1 MDIISK
7 ALEVGEDYPVFPCDI
22 KKRPVCQGGF
32 KAATQDPDEIER
44 LFSIKGA
51 ALIGVPT
58 GEASGLAVIDI
69 DVRDGKKGKQ
79 WWEDNAEL
87 LQNTRISET
96 QSTGRHYYYKHRD
109 GLRNR
114 AGIDGCVDVRA
125 EGGYVVYPESTGY
138 RWLNDEELAEFP
150 ERVAAQA
157 TGVAAAS
164 LDVPMG
170 SDAFDAFGR
179 RVDGREHYMASM
191 VLASISDYFRKH
203 GTFPTMQWMEQEVYP
218 TYEIKVGSRIGDLNA
233 EGRGIDEFRKKVTST
248 IIRAR
253 EGKIADIHIAPDK
266 AQPAVSH
273 ATSDT
278 PLPRPIER
286 QIKIRTLGELRSTP
300 PPSFLVADY
309 LIENTFAV
317 LYGAPASYKSFV
329 AMDWALS
336 IAHGVD
342 WNDRPV
348 AQGAV
353 LYLAMEGQAGIAT
366 RAEAWH
372 RERGLED
379 TDVPFYAVTQPI
391 GMAMP
396 DAPDVTLLKNS
407 IDEVLGGVKP
417 SLICCDT
424 LARSFSSSGGAEE
437 NSATDM
443 GMFVRSADLLR
454 EWYDCTFLTV
464 HHVSKAGGMRGS
476 SALLGAVDTAME
488 CRREPDSD
496 KMKLVVTKQKDVGE
510 SDELWLEAKEV
521 RFVQDAF
528 AQEQSSLVLEP
539 SDKPKRKVAKPSQ
552 AKETALEV
560 LRELLAS
567 EHREDDGEVWG
578 VPEDVFRHALNERYK
593 EKYGK
598 TFYRADWKRV
608 TGSVTE
614 GVTDAWEEF
623 VRFNNGLINES
634 W

>member
-1 MDIISK
+1 MVDLINT
-7 ALEVGEDYPVFPCDI
+7 ALEVAEEYPVFPCDA

-32 KAATQDPDEIER
+32 KAATQDPDEVER
-44 LFSIKGA
+44 LFSISGA
-51 ALIGVPT
+51 ALIGIPT

-69 DVRDGKKGKQ
+69 DVRDGKQGRDWVTK
-79 WWEDNAEL
+79 NAEML
-87 LQNTRISET
+87 GQTRVAET
-96 QSTGRHYYYKHRD
+96 QSGGWHYYYRHSD

-125 EGGYVVYPESTGY
+125 EGGYVIYPRSAGY
-138 RWLNDEELAEFP
+138 RWLTEDEDLAAFP

-157 TGVAAAS
+157 TGVAATS
-164 LDVPMG
+164 LEPPMG
-170 SDAFDAFGR
+170 GNDIDAFGN
-179 RVDGREHYMASM
+179 VLDGREKLMARMVMASI
-191 VLASISDYFRKH
+191 ADYKRTY
-203 GTFPTMQWMEQEVYP
+203 GTYPTAEWMEKNVYP
-218 TYEIKVGSRIGDLNA
+218 VYERRVKSRTGDLNA
-233 EGRGIDEFRKKVTST
+233 EGRGIDEFRKKVAST
-248 IIRAR
+248 LIRAR
-253 EGKIADIHIAPDK
+253 EGKIAGIDTPPERAEAPT
-266 AQPAVSH
+266 AQPDAPSGF
-273 ATSDT
+273 
-278 PLPRPIER
+278 ER

-372 RERGLED
+372 RERGLD
-379 TDVPFYAVTQPI
+379 DAGVPFYAVTQPL

-396 DAPDVTLLKNS
+396 DAPDVLQLKHS

-476 SALLGAVDTAME
+476 SALLGAVDTAIE
-488 CRREPDSD
+488 CRREAESD

-510 SDELWLEAKEV
+510 ADELWLEAKEV

-539 SDKPKRKVAKPSQ
+539 TDKPQRKVSKPSQ

-567 EHREDDGEVWG
+567 EHREEDGDVWG

-593 EKYGK
+593 AKFGK

-614 GVTDAWEEF
+614 GVTDAWPEF

>member
-1 MDIISK
+1 MVDLINT
-7 ALEVGEDYPVFPCDI
+7 ALEVAEEYPVFPCDA

-32 KAATQDPDEIER
+32 KAATQDPDEVER

-51 ALIGVPT
+51 ALIGIPT

-69 DVRDGKKGKQ
+69 DVRDGKQGRDWVAK
-79 WWEDNAEL
+79 NAEML
-87 LQNTRISET
+87 GQTKLAET
-96 QSTGRHYYYKHRD
+96 QSGGWHYYYNYSA

-125 EGGYVVYPESTGY
+125 EGGYVIHPRSAGY
-138 RWLNDEELAEFP
+138 RWLSEHEDLADFP
-150 ERVAAQA
+150 ARVAAQA
-157 TGVAAAS
+157 TGVAATS
-164 LDVPMG
+164 LDPPMG
-170 SDAFDAFGR
+170 GADIDAFGN
-179 RVDGREHYMASM
+179 VLDGREKFMARM
-191 VLASISDYFRKH
+191 VLASIADYKRSF
-203 GTFPTMQWMEQEVYP
+203 GTYPTAEWMEKNVYP
-218 TYEIKVGSRIGDLNA
+218 AYERRVKSRTGDLNA
-233 EGRGIDEFRKKVTST
+233 EGRGIDEFRKKVAST
-248 IIRAR
+248 LIRAR
-253 EGKIADIHIAPDK
+253 EGKIEGIDTPPARPEAPA
-266 AQPAVSH
+266 AQPEA
-273 ATSDT
+273 A
-278 PLPRPIER
+278 RAFER
-286 QIKIRTLGELRSTP
+286 QIKIRTLGELRATP

-372 RERGLED
+372 RERGLD
-379 TDVPFYAVTQPI
+379 DAGVPFYAVTQPI

-396 DAPDVTLLKNS
+396 DAPDVLQLRHS

-417 SLICCDT
+417 TLICCDT

-488 CRREPDSD
+488 CRREPESD

-510 SDELWLEAKEV
+510 AEELWLEAKEV
-521 RFVQDAF
+521 RFTQDAF

-539 SDKPKRKVAKPSQ
+539 TDKPKRKASKPSQ

-560 LRELLAS
+560 LRELLNS
-567 EHREDDGEVWG
+567 EHREQDGDVWG

-593 EKYGK
+593 SKYGK

-614 GVTDAWEEF
+614 GVTDAWDEF